1 MTMSVHNSGNVYRN
15 IILLMMQ
22 AKRRLGVLCEERDMT
37 PVQGMV
43 LILFEDGT
51 ANSMNELSYRMGC
64 DASNVTGLVDRL
76 ENSGLIDRTT
86 DPEDR
91 RVKMITLSKKGRAMR
106 AELLEG
112 LRKLEAVDLGRLSPT
127 EQQQFAILIDKLA
140 AE

>member
-86 DPEDR
+86 DPADR